1 MRLRCIEAFER
12 MPFMTRHFMA
22 LLLLTA
28 APVHAETLMAPANL
42 THVTLYPQG
51 ASVERVL
58 TIDLPPG
65 QHDLLIPG
73 LPNGV
78 QSNLMDVRLSEGLVL
93 ASSSLMEGRLPPDT
107 LEPSAQIKAAEE
119 AVKTAEA
126 DLRKAD
132 AAIATIRARGDA
144 AREQVAALRSMVSG
158 DAMPASPETAAAMA
172 AMVGRES
179 LIALEAAQKAEAEA
193 VEAEVARMDLQEA
206 LDQAIAGLEA
216 LTLEQEDGKTL
227 ALSVE
232 SNGGQATIEIVTLVV
247 EAGWQPAYDFRLTTE
262 PAAMTVE
269 RAMLVS
275 QYSGEDW
282 RDVTLTLSTATPYS
296 ESTPG
301 PVWPWLLS
309 IYKDEPQPD
318 PEFYSADRALG
329 GAVMMEEVAPI
340 VSAGPAPGM
349 EMDWKGATV
358 EYTYPRKVTVRDQSD
373 QLRLNLDQITMK
385 PEVFALAVPM
395 NNDRGF
401 VMAKVTNDGKEP
413 LLPGEARYYRDGA
426 LVGGGY
432 LDLLAAG
439 GDVELGFGPL
449 NSLTVTREIPARNE
463 GERGVFTTA
472 TERSETAVIRVENQ
486 TGRAWPLVV
495 RDRVPYSEQEDLEIS
510 YTATPAETQKDM
522 DGQRGVLE
530 WATDLENGASFE
542 IQLDHTVR
550 WPEGMILQ

>member
-1 MRLRCIEAFER
+1 
-12 MPFMTRHFMA
+12 MTRHFMA

-28 APVHAETLMAPANL
+28 APVQAETIMAPANL

-73 LPNGV
+73 LPLGV
-78 QSNLMDVRLSEGLVL
+78 DSQALDVRLSKGLVL
-93 ASSSLMEGRLPPDT
+93 GSSSLMDGRLPPDT

-119 AVKTAEA
+119 AVKAAEA

-158 DAMPASPETAAAMA
+158 DAMPASPEAAAAMA

-193 VEAEVARMDLQEA
+193 VEAEVARMVLQEA

-232 SNGGQATIEIVTLVV
+232 STGGPATIEIVTLVA

-296 ESTPG
+296 ESAPG
-301 PVWPWLLS
+301 SVWPWLLS
-309 IYKDEPQPD
+309 IYKDEPQP
-318 PEFYSADRALG
+318 EVFAADRALG
-329 GAVMMEEVAPI
+329 GALMMEE
-340 VSAGPAPGM
+340 PAPVVASEAASPGM
-349 EMDWKGATV
+349 AMDWKGATV

-373 QLRLNLDQITMK
+373 QLRLNLDQISMD
-385 PEVFALAVPM
+385 PQVFALAVPM

-401 VMAKVTNDGKEP
+401 VMAKVTNTGKES
-413 LLPGEARYYRDGA
+413 LLPGTARYYRDGA

-439 GDVELGFGPL
+439 DDVELGFGPL
-449 NSLTVTREIPARNE
+449 NSLIVTREIPARNE

-486 TGRAWPLVV
+486 TGRTWPLVV

-510 YTATPAETQKDM
+510 YQATPVETQKDM

-530 WATDLENGASFE
+530 WSTDLENGASFE